1 MPSKRRASVKASSGS
16 PKPTSPKKVKLTE
29 EPQPTPLSSPKGA
42 SSKEI
47 GDHEE
52 VDNSE
57 SRFLGEPLPA
67 DEARER
73 WPHRYQEKV
82 SVVLIIVVVIIF
94 LVFFFFLLCFYN
106 LSFCVH

>member
-16 PKPTSPKKVKLTE
+16 PKPTSPKKVKLTGE
-29 EPQPTPLSSPKGA
+29 SQPTPLSSPKGA
-42 SSKEI
+42 SLQEI

-52 VDNSE
+52 VDSSE

-82 SVVLIIVVVIIF
+82 SVILIIIVIIF
-94 LVFFFFLLCFYN
+94 FGFLFLFFLLCFYD
-106 LSFCVH
+106 L